1 MFKKYDNVNLVYDK
15 FFLRGGGNLDRGGL
29 VRRGSYIN
37 KLVIIITD
45 KFNMKLF
52 FTVNNV
58 SYLKSQLPIR

>member
-52 FTVNNV
+52 F
-58 SYLKSQLPIR
+58 SQ